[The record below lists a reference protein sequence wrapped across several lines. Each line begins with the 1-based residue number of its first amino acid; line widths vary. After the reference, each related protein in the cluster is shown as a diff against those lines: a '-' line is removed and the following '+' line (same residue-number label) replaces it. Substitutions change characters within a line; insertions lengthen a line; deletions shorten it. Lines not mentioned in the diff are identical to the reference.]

1 MMTGQ
6 DLLAAWTAFIRT
18 YVYCSKAQGMV
29 LALWAINTWVY
40 EHFAAVPYL
49 EIVARTKESGKTTVL
64 DVLKMLC
71 RGPEKFAIVRVLTI
85 LRMIEEA
92 EGKITIL
99 IDEAEQFSK
108 PSLGETRSGIATGY
122 KPGAQHAI
130 SVGKGFQRFRTY
142 APWAFAQIGNVH
154 DVLRSRCIEIM
165 LERGKPERY
174 LIDYEMTAKADAGEL
189 LAHLV
194 LYAKGKTKDGK
205 MHIPIIPADWLTSG
219 REREIWTP
227 LISVASWLGVHADV
241 MRELQ
246 AASVDLGLLKTLPP
260 IKWHSAQDESDTE
273 ERDMAVRLL
282 RDLATVVGQ
291 PGDDG
296 VIFSREAVERLRGI
310 ETAPWRGWRGT
321 GINEIG
327 LASLL
332 RRYGLESKTQ
342 RRGKGRKGRTE
353 AQGYSVAHIL
363 AARKADE

>member
-1 MMTGQ
+1 MTGQ
-6 DLLAAWTAFIRT
+6 DLLTQWTAFIRQ
-18 YVYCSKAQGMV
+18 YVYCSQAQGMV
-29 LALWAINTWVY
+29 LALWAMNTWVY

-85 LRMIEEA
+85 LRMIEES

-165 LERGKPERY
+165 LDRGKPERY
-174 LIDYEMTAKADAGEL
+174 LIDYEMSAKSDAQEL
-189 LAHLV
+189 VVQFVQFARSKV
-194 LYAKGKTKDGK
+194 KDGK

-219 REREIWTP
+219 RERELWTP
-227 LISVASWLGVHADV
+227 LVSLAGWLGVHADT
-241 MRELQ
+241 MRQIQ

-260 IKWHSAQDESDTE
+260 IKWHSAQDEADTE

-282 RDLATVVGQ
+282 RDLASVIT
-291 PGDDG
+291 PADEG
-296 VIFSREAVERLRGI
+296 VIFSRDAVERLRAI
-310 ETAPWRGWRGT
+310 DTAPWRGWRGT

-327 LASLL
+327 LGALL
-332 RRYGLESKTQ
+332 RRYGLESATQ
-342 RRGKGRKGRTE
+342 SKGKGRKGRVQ
-353 AQGYSVAHIL
+353 AQGYKTAEIL
-363 AARKADE
+363 AARKRDE